1 MADKETVSV
10 GLFLGLLIPAI
21 SLSLGF
27 TFAVLLV
34 INDAFDKMET
44 RVRALEIQQH
54 QHQTRHPPWP

>member
-1 MADKETVSV
+1 MAEKETVSV
-10 GLFLGLLIPAI
+10 GLFLGILIPAI

-34 INDAFDKMET
+34 INDTFDKIET
-44 RVRALEIQQH
+44 RVRTLEIYHH